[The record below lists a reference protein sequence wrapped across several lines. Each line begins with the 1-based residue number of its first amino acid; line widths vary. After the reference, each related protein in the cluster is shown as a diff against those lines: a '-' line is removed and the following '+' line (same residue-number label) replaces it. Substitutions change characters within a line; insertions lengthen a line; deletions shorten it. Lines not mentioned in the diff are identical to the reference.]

1 MGKPWTPSHG
11 LWRMFQNWEGP
22 VCRLGTRGLAISLA
36 VCVIAFSVVPASGK
50 KKKAVSRTVTGVV
63 LDGSENPLDGASVE
77 LTDMQTGKKIDI
89 YSQEGGHYLFADLNP
104 NHDYELQAHQNNLAS
119 DVRKVSS
126 LDDRDQIVI
135 NLRIPP
141 PKK

>member
-1 MGKPWTPSHG
+1 MGKPWTPVRDQGRMSQDRG
-11 LWRMFQNWEGP
+11 TPVRWRGARW
-22 VCRLGTRGLAISLA
+22 LAASLVLCA
-36 VCVIAFSVVPASGK
+36 IAFSVGSAAGK

-63 LDGSENPLDGASVE
+63 LDGSENPIEGASVE
-77 LTDMQTGKKIDI
+77 LTDTQTGKKTGI
-89 YSQEGGHYLFADLNP
+89 YSQEGGKYLFFDLNP
-104 NHDYELQAHQNNLAS
+104 NHDYELQAHHKNLAS

-141 PKK
+141 PKD